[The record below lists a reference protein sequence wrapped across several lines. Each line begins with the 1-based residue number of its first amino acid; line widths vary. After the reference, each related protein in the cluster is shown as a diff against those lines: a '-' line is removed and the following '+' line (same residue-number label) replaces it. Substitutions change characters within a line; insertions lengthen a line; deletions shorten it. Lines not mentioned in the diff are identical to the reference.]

1 VYEGDQIR
9 AEQVKRVKEV
19 IGLEEMKIDDSSLD
33 DKVEK

>member
-9 AEQVKRVKEV
+9 AEQVKRVKEE

-33 DKVEK
+33 DKAEK